1 MFEILILHLI
11 IFVIILKL
19 LNQQMD
25 SARYPQLILLKK
37 LLITFV
43 DLNVLFLLE
52 VILNYL
58 ALSLEVT

>member
-1 MFEILILHLI
+1 MFEILILHFI
-11 IFVIILKL
+11 IFVIILQL

-25 SARYPQLILLKK
+25 SACYTQLILLKK